1 MIDPSHLEIQVA
13 KIRAEVAKRG
23 GFTVDSGWLRLLCP
37 DDLTEGRRFAQV
49 AAIAQR
55 EGWSF
60 AFLLDGSVHFGAY
73 PAALTTFWK

>member
-1 MIDPSHLEIQVA
+1 MQLI
-13 KIRAEVAKRG
+13 KIRCEVAKRG
-23 GFTVDSGWLRLLCP
+23 GFTVDCGWLRLLCP
-37 DDLTEGRRFAQV
+37 GEMTQGERFRQI

-73 PAALTTFWK
+73 AAALMTSARGG